1 MVPTHKNVSTSA
13 ATSSAVKS
21 RFVVLTLGSIGVV
34 YGDIGTSPL
43 YAFREATVAAIAGGS
58 ITQEVVLGVLSLM
71 IWALIIVVTIKYVFI
86 LLNAD
91 NKGEGGTLSLMALVR
106 RAASSSGLFALGL
119 GLIGTALFF
128 GDALITPA
136 ISVLSAVEG
145 LKLATPAIDPF
156 IVPLAIVILIALF
169 LVQKRGT
176 AKVAAFFGP
185 ITTIWFIAIAI
196 VGLSQIISQ
205 PVVLLSFSPTYA
217 VGFLIKHGWISLF
230 TLGAVFLTVTGAEA
244 LYADLGHFGKRPIQ
258 TAWLYFVLPCLM
270 LNYLGQ
276 GSLVL
281 GLPDALENPFYH
293 AVPEWGLLPMVGLAT
308 AATVIASQAVIT
320 GAYSLARQAVQLGLL
335 PRLEVQHTS
344 EAQLGQIY
352 MPQVNLLLLIGVLFL
367 VVLFKNSSA
376 LGTAYGIAVTGTM
389 IVTAMLAFIL
399 MWKVWRWPLWLVTLV
414 MLPLIAVDATF
425 LAANLLKVVSG
436 GWVPLFI
443 GAMLILVMI
452 TWIRGAKR
460 LLSKTRRIDLPLP
473 DLIAMIGKK
482 PPTRTTGT
490 AVFLTADPDN
500 APTALMHSL
509 KHYKVLHDHNVILT
523 VRFTD
528 EAHVPKNKRLDH
540 AELSPLFSKVI
551 ITFGFMDTPNVP
563 KALGMYRTRDG
574 KFEVM
579 NTSFFLSRRTL
590 QPSRKGGMP
599 LWQDKLFIFLARNA
613 SDATAYFQIPTDRSV
628 EIGTRIII

>member
-1 MVPTHKNVSTSA
+1 MSFSTLDGDSSVRSA
-13 ATSSAVKS
+13 KS
-21 RFVVLTLGSIGVV
+21 RFLILTLGSLGVV

-43 YAFREATVAAIAGGS
+43 YAFREATIAAISGG
-58 ITQEVVLGVLSLM
+58 IVTQPVVLGVLSLM
-71 IWALIIVVTIKYVFI
+71 IWALLIIVTVKYVFI

-106 RAASSSGLFALGL
+106 RATGSSGLFALSL

-156 IVPLAIVILIALF
+156 IIPLTIAILIALF

-185 ITTIWFIAIAI
+185 ITLIWFIAIGVI
-196 VGLSQIISQ
+196 GLSHIITR
-205 PVVLLSFSPTYA
+205 PVVLMSFNPA
-217 VGFLIKHGWISLF
+217 HAFAFLLDHGWVSLF

-258 TAWLYFVLPCLM
+258 TAWLFFVLPCLL

-281 GLPDALENPFYH
+281 EVPEALENPFYR
-293 AVPEWGLLPMVGLAT
+293 AVPGWGLFPMIGLAT

-335 PRLEVQHTS
+335 PRLEVLHTS
-344 EAQLGQIY
+344 EAQAGQIY
-352 MPQVNLLLLIGVLFL
+352 MPQINLLLLIGVLFL
-367 VVLFKNSSA
+367 VVLFRNSSA

-399 MWKVWRWPLWLVTLV
+399 MWKVWQWRLWLVILI
-414 MLPLIAVDATF
+414 MLPLLAVDAIF

-443 GAMLILVMI
+443 GAMLIIVMA
-452 TWIRGAKR
+452 TWIRGARR
-460 LLSKTRRIDLPLP
+460 LLAKTRRIEMPLADLV
-473 DLIAMIGKK
+473 AMLEKK
-482 PPTRTTGT
+482 PPHRTKGT
-490 AVFLTADPDN
+490 AVFLTADPNN
-500 APTALMHSL
+500 APTALLHSL
-509 KHYKVLHDHNVILT
+509 KHYQVLHERNVILT
-523 VRFTD
+523 AKFVD
-528 EAHVPKNKRLDH
+528 EAHVPANQRVEIS
-540 AELSPLFSKVI
+540 ELSPLFTRVI
-551 ITFGFMDTPNVP
+551 LIFGFMDVPNVP
-563 KALGMYRTRDG
+563 RTLASR
-574 KFEVM
+574 KKL
-579 NTSFFLSRRTL
+579 NLTTLSFFLSRRSL
-590 QPSRKGGMP
+590 QPSKKGGMP

-613 SDATAYFQIPTDRSV
+613 SDATAYFQIPTDRTV
-628 EIGTRIII
+628 EIGTRITI